1 MMREHEHRV
10 MEWRVHSPPAVP
22 WLLGLPGTRMA
33 AEHVPSHHRGADV
46 RKRLLDQCAARVDLA
61 AFEAVQRPPDGERK
75 DPLVQAHTANSK
87 GIVHALA
94 RSEERRVGKEVR
106 SRWEQAGE

>member
-1 MMREHEHRV
+1 
-10 MEWRVHSPPAVP
+10 
-22 WLLGLPGTRMA
+22 MA

-61 AFEAVQRPPDGERK
+61 AFEAVHRPPDGERK

-94 RSEERRVGKEVR
+94 GTGGETIERHRDPEA
-106 SRWEQAGE
+106 QL